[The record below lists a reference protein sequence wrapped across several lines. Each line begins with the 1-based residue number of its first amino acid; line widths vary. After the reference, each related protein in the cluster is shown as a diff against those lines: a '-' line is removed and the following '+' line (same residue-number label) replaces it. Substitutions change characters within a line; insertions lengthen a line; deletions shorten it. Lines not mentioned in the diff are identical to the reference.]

1 MSQNI
6 PTPTTNLDE
15 ETSLYLARIRQIDKI
30 VEGPVKSLI
39 SIAEHG
45 SIPTWFSPELETIE
59 EDSRLTQAVC
69 CATLQKVWRFRRR
82 FSWLN
87 NASIGQLKEVRRE
100 LAGRYVPK
108 RLGFDQ
114 CARLLDSKTFGGLN
128 PLTASQVFRIL
139 LNAGERNAHSGIG
152 FLAFFSIIWPLCR
165 RFPSQLTVGARI
177 EPWEVTAYVTAKCL
191 LPIRDLQR
199 IIEERTR
206 LYDDV
211 ARNLAKLA
219 ELQANRDRNNPKH
232 RWLFNIEVDD
242 LCANLSHLSQL
253 SIDQKAFQNCARAI
267 QKLPTTDDPRATYD
281 KILGSLEVALKRI
294 RDTSKQVLED
304 ASAVVERI
312 KTNILEPLRTNERNT
327 FRSGDRAKLDDSL
340 NKRPLMLRFA
350 KEHTGD
356 SDYWKYLADAAHESI
371 GYCENALGE
380 LKAACKICPDLPVK
394 GLAGPARLQRRI
406 NKALRELASANR
418 KVKDVLNKPVLP
430 AALWC
435 RNVVDREI
443 AHASAQNFTEFD
455 PSELVSAIAV
465 AVGWNLMSTS
475 LQVSDAVTKA
485 IAGAR
490 KDGSWRSGKP
500 FYSPDHAFGIWAAT
514 SDIVGTLT
522 SAIEQFPG
530 VKDADKEFFNFVD
543 WLERTQIKLQA
554 TNAPESDASK
564 ALSREYV
571 GWASERLR
579 DRRTIHF
586 GTTAYS
592 INALLQI
599 RDLVEY
605 RLWELC
611 KKRFSVA
618 SIDKPLREID
628 PVDLGA
634 EHSRRLHRRLE
645 QMTYRAKNAHS
656 AAEYSLVLHGPPGSS
671 KTKLAEALSA
681 EMWKFGS
688 RWGPRENRLI
698 RITPADFTRMG
709 EDRLDSEARA
719 IFDLITGVRA
729 VTIFFDE
736 IDDLL
741 RQRNLDGERPRFMD
755 LVVPAMLNRLADLRG
770 ACPRQELC
778 FVLATN
784 YVENIDSALIR
795 KGRIDASIPVVYP
808 DFMSRMAIAIGEL
821 DEKLKKARLS
831 NKEAQECHRM
841 IAQQTAK
848 WPYLAILSLCR
859 WLSPQLKARTSKSSF
874 EKFLKTGI
882 GEYGSSFSKAAYHQR
897 WTTVKR
903 YSQELLNEYLYHL
916 ISEPEDA
923 RSCRATNI
931 DAEVRRRIAELN
943 SDNIKKT
950 EEETAK
956 EINETLGAILKKE
969 GRIAKFRRVARR
981 R

>member
-1 MSQNI
+1 MSQSI
-6 PTPTTNLDE
+6 PALAVNLDDQAAR
-15 ETSLYLARIRQIDKI
+15 YLARIRQIDEIIK
-30 VEGPVKSLI
+30 GPVKSLI
-39 SIAEHG
+39 TIAAQG
-45 SIPTWFSPELETIE
+45 NIPTWFSPELEPTE
-59 EDSRLTQAVC
+59 DDSRLTQAIC

-82 FSWLN
+82 FSWLDG
-87 NASIGQLKEVRRE
+87 ASIDQLKKARGE
-100 LAGRYVPK
+100 LVESFVPNPP
-108 RLGFDQ
+108 GFNQ

-128 PLTASQVFRIL
+128 PLTASQVFRVL
-139 LNAGERNAHSGIG
+139 LNSGEQKAHSGIG
-152 FLAFFSIIWPLCR
+152 FLAFFSIIWPLYR

-199 IIEERTR
+199 IIEQRAQ
-206 LYDDV
+206 LYNEV
-211 ARNLAKLA
+211 SRNLDELSKLKA
-219 ELQANRDRNNPKH
+219 SRNRNNPRS

-253 SIDQKAFQNCARAI
+253 SIDQDAFQECAETI
-267 QKLPTTDDPRATYD
+267 QGLSTTDDSRAIYED
-281 KILGSLEVALKRI
+281 ILKHLEGALKQI
-294 RDTSKQVLED
+294 RKTSKQVLKD
-304 ASAVVERI
+304 ATDVVKLI
-312 KTNILEPLRTNERNT
+312 KRNIARPLRKNEKWAQ
-327 FRSGDRAKLDDSL
+327 RSKGSAGFDDSL
-340 NKRPLMLRFA
+340 KKKPLMIRFVS
-350 KEHTGD
+350 ELVGD
-356 SDYWKYLADAAHESI
+356 SAYWNDLADAAEKSI
-371 GYCENALGE
+371 DCCETALEE
-380 LKAACKICPDLPVK
+380 LQAACKICPAQ
-394 GLAGPARLQRRI
+394 AGKKTTAKRQKSI
-406 NKALRELASANR
+406 NNALTELASANISVR
-418 KVKDVLNKPVLP
+418 DVLNKPVQH

-500 FYSPDHAFGIWAAT
+500 FYSPNHAFGIWAAT

-522 SAIEQFPG
+522 TAIEHFPG
-530 VKDADKEFFNFVD
+530 VKDADNELFNFVD
-543 WLERTQIKLQA
+543 WLERTQIKLSA
-554 TNAPESDASK
+554 TSAPETDTGK
-564 ALSREYV
+564 PLPHQYV

-586 GTTAYS
+586 STTAYS

-611 KKRFSVA
+611 KKRFSVI
-618 SIDKPLREID
+618 SIDKPLRKID

-634 EHSRRLHRRLE
+634 GHGKRLHRRLE
-645 QMTYRAKNAHS
+645 QMASKAKDADS
-656 AAEYSLVLHGPPGSS
+656 DAEYSLVLHGPPGSS

-681 EMWKFGS
+681 EMWKFAT

-709 EDRLDSEARA
+709 EDRLDSEARS

-729 VTIFFDE
+729 VTVFFDE
-736 IDDLL
+736 IEDLL
-741 RQRNLDGERPRFMD
+741 RQRNTGDDRPRFMD
-755 LVVPAMLNRLADLRG
+755 LVVPAMLNRLADLRS

-778 FVLATN
+778 FVVATN
-784 YVENIDSALIR
+784 FVENIDSALIR

-821 DEKLKKARLS
+821 DKKLKETGFS
-831 NKEAQECHRM
+831 NKQAQRCYRM
-841 IAQQTAK
+841 IAKQTAK

-859 WLSPQLKARTSKSSF
+859 WLSTKLEVPASQSSF
-874 EKFLKTGI
+874 ATVLTTGI

-897 WTTVKR
+897 WKSVKR
-903 YSQELLNEYLYHL
+903 YSQELVNEYLYHL

-923 RSCRATNI
+923 NECRATRI
-931 DAEVRRRIAELN
+931 HEEIRKRIAELS
-943 SDNIKKT
+943 SDGIPKPD
-950 EEETAK
+950 EETEK
-956 EINETLGAILKKE
+956 EIDDMLGAILKTE
-969 GRIAKFRRVARR
+969 GRITVGP
-981 R
+981 